1 MKRERYTSKQV
12 LKHLLFTVFYSVSK
26 PVVNTIRKPVIM
38 VTKLFLTLS
47 SLTVNIVLPT
57 KTNINESLY

>member
-12 LKHLLFTVFYSVSK
+12 LKHLLFTVFYSVIK
-26 PVVNTIRKPVIM
+26 PVVNTIRKSVIM

-47 SLTVNIVLPT
+47 SLTVNIVLLT
-57 KTNINESLY
+57 KTNTYESLY